1 MGRMVEKEV
10 VKRVK
15 TPEEFDKTI
24 EEMEEQGYL
33 LKFAYEDTLV
43 FEYVGKEEIERL
55 RKEFLEGEF
64 YD

>member
-1 MGRMVEKEV
+1 MVEKEV

-33 LKFAYEDTLV
+33 LKFAYKDTLV

>member
-1 MGRMVEKEV
+1 MVEKEV
-10 VKRVK
+10 VKKVK

-33 LKFAYEDTLV
+33 LKFAYKETLV

>member
-1 MGRMVEKEV
+1 MVEKEV
-10 VKRVK
+10 VKKVK
-15 TPEEFDKTI
+15 SSEEFDKTI

-33 LKFAYEDTLV
+33 LKFAYKDTLV

>member
-10 VKRVK
+10 VKKVK

-33 LKFAYEDTLV
+33 LKFAYKETLV

>member
-1 MGRMVEKEV
+1 MVEKEV
-10 VKRVK
+10 VKKVK

-33 LKFAYEDTLV
+33 LKFAYKDTLV

>member
-1 MGRMVEKEV
+1 MNKEV
-10 VKRVK
+10 VKRVR

-33 LKFAYEDTLV
+33 LKFAYKDLLV

>member
-1 MGRMVEKEV
+1 MVEKEV

-15 TPEEFDKTI
+15 SSEEFDKTI

-33 LKFAYEDTLV
+33 LKFAYKDTLV